1 MRVGVL
7 TGGGD
12 VPGLNASI
20 KAVVTRVA
28 AEGHSAIGL
37 RRGWAGLLDC
47 NPDDPATV
55 AACTMV
61 LDPASVRTIDRSGG
75 TVLHSSRT
83 NPARVKTSEVPAFL
97 ADQIDGDG
105 PHDLTKHCLSV
116 LERLSIDALVPIGG
130 DDTLSFALRLSD
142 EGFPVVAI
150 PKTMDN
156 DVHGTDYCIGF
167 STAVTRTI
175 NFIHQLRTSAGS
187 HERLAV
193 VEVFGRYSGETSL
206 VSAYLS
212 GVDRAVISEVPFDID
227 RLTSLLMADKAAN
240 PSGYAMM
247 TISEGATVVGGE
259 MALRGDADAYGHRK
273 LGGIGELT
281 GELLRERT
289 GEGII
294 VQHLGYLMRSGNPD
308 SLDLMVAVNYG
319 VMAADLLLE
328 GSAGRLVALR
338 MGNYVNVPISVTR
351 QGVKRVDVDA
361 LYDVERVPPQDPP
374 RRRQTHVPVLG
385 LRRPPHAAFASP
397 RWRPP
402 SARSRGPERP
412 GLGSGRGGQSWTVR
426 SGQPRSAWSASAA
439 VAGSEGRRPDVTAC
453 TTAAWSFSTWS
464 A

>member
-20 KAVVTRVA
+20 KAVVNRVA
-28 AEGHSAIGL
+28 EEGHAAVGL
-37 RRGWAGLLDC
+37 RRGWSGLLQCD
-47 NPDDPATV
+47 PDDPASV
-55 AACTMV
+55 AACTMN
-61 LDPASVRTIDRSGG
+61 LDPGTVRTIDRSGG

-83 NPARVKTSEVPAFL
+83 NPARVKPDEVPPFL
-97 ADQIDGDG
+97 AHLVDGEG
-105 PHDLTKHCLSV
+105 PHDFTKHCLST
-116 LERLSIDALVPIGG
+116 LERLHIDALVPIGG
-130 DDTLSFALRLSD
+130 DDTLSFALRLAD

-167 STAVTRTI
+167 STAITRTV

-206 VSAYLS
+206 ISAYLS
-212 GVDRAVISEVPFDID
+212 GVDRAIISEVAFDID
-227 RLTSLLMADKAAN
+227 RLAELLMRDKRSN

-247 TISEGATVVGGE
+247 TISEGATVIGGE
-259 MALRGDADAYGHRK
+259 MVQGGEADAYGHRK
-273 LGGIGELT
+273 LGGIGDLT

-294 VQHLGYLMRSGNPD
+294 NQQLGYLMRSGSPD

-319 VMAADLLLE
+319 VMAADLLLG
-328 GSAGRLVALR
+328 GSSGRMVGLR

-361 LYDVERVPPQDPP
+361 LYDVATYRPKI
-374 RRRQTHVPVLG
+374 RHVDGKPMFLY
-385 LRRPPHAAFASP
+385 
-397 RWRPP
+397 
-402 SARSRGPERP
+402 
-412 GLGSGRGGQSWTVR
+412 
-426 SGQPRSAWSASAA
+426 
-439 VAGSEGRRPDVTAC
+439 
-453 TTAAWSFSTWS
+453 
-464 A
+464 